1 MKRTFLQ
8 ITCFALVQ
16 TLVAQGNSFNQDSS
30 TTERVI
36 NWSTSIGLSWKSD
49 VMNVFTL
56 NRVEKKWGTGPFAT
70 GGAFSGIGLNL
81 GLAVSIDHFGFEYAP
96 SISYGALSYSYSPTQ
111 KANRKLTIDHQF
123 NLFWQRKLRY
133 SIGYVI
139 FYDNTSLE
147 YNWNGP
153 QVQDLEYN
161 ALSVAVAA
169 PIKDIVQVEF
179 KIMYARSGYPNNPDR
194 EAMLYGLRVFHTF
207 HIGKPRRSSSS
218 S

>member
-1 MKRTFLQ
+1 MKRIFLQ

-16 TLVAQGNSFNQDSS
+16 TLVAQVNSFNQDSS

-49 VMNVFTL
+49 AMNVFTL
-56 NRVEKKWGTGPFAT
+56 NRIERQWGAGPFAT
-70 GGAFSGIGLNL
+70 AGAFSGIGLNL
-81 GLAVSIDHFGFEYAP
+81 GLAVSIADFGFEYAP
-96 SISYGALSYSYSPTQ
+96 SILNHKLSVQ
-111 KANRKLTIDHQF
+111 ERAKKLTIDHQF
-123 NLFWQRKLRY
+123 HLFWQRKLRY

-194 EAMLYGLRVFHTF
+194 EAMLYGLRVFHIF
-207 HIGKPRRSSSS
+207 HIGKPRRSTSSS
-218 S
+218 

>member
-1 MKRTFLQ
+1 MKRILLQ

-30 TTERVI
+30 ATERVI

-49 VMNVFTL
+49 AMNVFTL
-56 NRVEKKWGTGPFAT
+56 NRIERQWGAGPFAT
-70 GGAFSGIGLNL
+70 AGAFSGIGLNL
-81 GLAVSIDHFGFEYAP
+81 GLAVSITDFGLEYAP
-96 SISYGALSYSYSPTQ
+96 SILNHKLSVQ
-111 KANRKLTIDHQF
+111 ERAKKLTIDHQF

-161 ALSVAVAA
+161 ALSIAVAA

-179 KIMYARSGYPNNPDR
+179 KIMYARSEYPNNPDR
-194 EAMLYGLRVFHTF
+194 EAMLYGLRVFHIF
-207 HIGKPRRSSSS
+207 HIGKPRRSTSSS
-218 S
+218 